1 VHVLEASMIVVG
13 DEILGGYVTDTN
25 SPWLAGRLRGHGVPF
40 TRVQVVPDTAE
51 AIGEALQAELAR
63 SRPRL
68 IVTSGGIGS
77 TPDDLTYEAIAAS
90 LERELVENPVIGERI
105 AGALD
110 WSREQGLEVSDEFAW
125 HLGRM
130 ARIPAGSHLLL
141 REGGW
146 AAGVAVDLEGGCGA
160 EGATIVILPG
170 VPSEFRALMEHAVEP
185 AVLEGRNVVPTV
197 TEIEHALPES
207 ALNVTFVELM
217 RRWPSVK
224 FGSYPGRPM
233 LIRLTGETD
242 EVSDAAR
249 FVQGAVDELSGS
261 PAGERITAAWSRR
274 GPRADPDTVADDDTT
289 AEVADIATAT
299 RATGSTDGGPHDEEH
314 A

>member
-1 VHVLEASMIVVG
+1 MIVVG

-25 SPWLAGRLRGHGVPF
+25 SPWLAERLRAHGVPF
-40 TRVQVVPDTAE
+40 TRIHVVPDTSA
-51 AIGEALQAELAR
+51 AIDEALQAELAR

-77 TPDDLTYEAIAAS
+77 TPDDLTYEAVAAS
-90 LERELVENPVIGERI
+90 LDRELVEDPVIGERV

-110 WSREQGLEVSDEFAW
+110 WSREQGLDVSEAFAW

-146 AAGVAVDLEGGCGA
+146 AAGVAVDVDGGCDAG
-160 EGATIVILPG
+160 GVTIVILPG

-197 TEIEHALPES
+197 TETEHALPES
-207 ALNVTFVELM
+207 TLNLAFVELM
-217 RRWPSVK
+217 ERWPGVK
-224 FGSYPGRPM
+224 LGSYPGRPM
-233 LIRLTGETD
+233 LIRLSGEPAAVAEATD
-242 EVSDAAR
+242 
-249 FVQGAVDELSGS
+249 FVRGAVDELSDT
-261 PAGERITAAWSRR
+261 PAGRRLTEAWDGRGSRATDDD
-274 GPRADPDTVADDDTT
+274 PRASATN
-289 AEVADIATAT
+289 ETAT
-299 RATGSTDGGPHDEEH
+299 HDEEH